1 MAPVVAGA
9 GLVLLVA
16 GALAVAAGLALM
28 VLSQDDASTQDDG
41 DNGVLAEPRPGS
53 GDAGQARVG
62 QTVAV
67 GGGAVVFLG
76 LVFIVI
82 GRADS

>member
-16 GALAVAAGLALM
+16 GALAVAAGLAM
-28 VLSQDDASTQDDG
+28 IVFRQGDVDTQDDG
-41 DNGVLAEPRPGS
+41 VLARPEPGS
-53 GDAGQARVG
+53 GDEWQARVG

-67 GGGAVVFLG
+67 GGAAVVFLG

-82 GRADS
+82 GRAD